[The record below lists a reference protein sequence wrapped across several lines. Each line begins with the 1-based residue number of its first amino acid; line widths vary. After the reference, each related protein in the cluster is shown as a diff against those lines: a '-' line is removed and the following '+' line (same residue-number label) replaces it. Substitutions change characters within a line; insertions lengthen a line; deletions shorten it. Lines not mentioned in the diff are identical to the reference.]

1 MNALLE
7 EDKHDNARQMVARR
21 SRGLHAAARNTF
33 MTGSVVRFDGGGWL
47 I

>member
-7 EDKHDNARQMVARR
+7 AAKNDNAHQMVARH
-21 SRGLHAAARNTF
+21 SRGLHAIARNTF